1 MLRRKRYISI
11 FLLVFFISIK
21 ASGLHALS
29 HSESDFNFNDCDL
42 CEFVTSND
50 VPLNTNS
57 EVIFEVILLKSYNS
71 KPKSNYCYLFT
82 KNKVNTTLFC
92 RPPPT
97 F

>member
-1 MLRRKRYISI
+1 M
-11 FLLVFFISIK
+11 FFISIK

-50 VPLNTNS
+50 IPLETNNK
-57 EVIFEVILLKSYNS
+57 IDFEPIILKNYNS
-71 KPKSNYCYLFT
+71 QPQSYYHYLFT
-82 KNKVNTTLFC
+82 DKQVNNALFC

>member
-1 MLRRKRYISI
+1 MFRRKQYISI
-11 FLLVFFISIK
+11 FFLVFFISIK

-42 CEFVTSND
+42 CESVTSNNI
-50 VPLNTNS
+50 PLNTNS
-57 EVIFEVILLKSYNS
+57 EIIFEPIILKNYNS
-71 KPKSNYCYLFT
+71 KPQSYYCYLFT
-82 KNKVNTTLFC
+82 KNQVNNTLFC